1 MNKNRRFFADDGKE
15 YKESKKAR
23 RLYIFLRI
31 AMTFVLILN
40 IIVALTTKDNEERV
54 EQAWFVAMQSF
65 MFIVFS
71 FVPYIVKKTWKLYV
85 PSVMQIVFLIFTIL
99 HIILGEIQSFYI
111 KYKWW
116 DSMLH
121 TMSGSLLVILGFSI
135 VNLINL
141 DKEGNKRLPNVFVV
155 IFSFTFA
162 ITLGVLWE
170 IFEFSM
176 DGLVGTN
183 MQRYLESN
191 TKEPFI
197 GRDALKD
204 TMKDFIL
211 NNLGALAMSIGLYFS
226 LIKEQSWTKKIY
238 LAPLD
243 EVEIIKDDIINKQ
256 NEDNKNISKKINEKD
271 DRNEI

>member
-111 KYKWW
+111 IYKWW